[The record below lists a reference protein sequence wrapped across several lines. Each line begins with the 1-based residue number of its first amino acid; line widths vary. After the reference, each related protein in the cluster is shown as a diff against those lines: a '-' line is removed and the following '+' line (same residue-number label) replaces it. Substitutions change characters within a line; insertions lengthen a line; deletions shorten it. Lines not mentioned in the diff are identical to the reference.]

1 MSILNKAVTVLFLL
15 PLSIMIANPV
25 LAKNQASIA
34 TAEISVIANHLAHQP
49 NAAIDFRAVSGEMC
63 FDVNMKKGGHMTH
76 YAVDPTS
83 TTEDVI
89 DFVNAK
95 QLVKSGMDLSVLPVF
110 PGELGSMEDNT
121 WYYLAAGELD
131 PHHDVKWDFP
141 VMLRASNHK

>member
-1 MSILNKAVTVLFLL
+1 MQVLNKAVIALSVLS
-15 PLSIMIANPV
+15 LSIMIANPV
-25 LAKNQASIA
+25 MAKNQASIA
-34 TAEISVIANHLAHQP
+34 TAEISAIANHLAHNP
-49 NAAIDFRAVSGEMC
+49 NAAIDFREVSGEMC
-63 FDVNMKKGGHMTH
+63 FDVNMKNGGHMTH

-95 QLVKSGMDLSVLPVF
+95 QLVKSGMDVSVLPEF

-131 PHHDVKWDFP
+131 PHHGVKWDFP